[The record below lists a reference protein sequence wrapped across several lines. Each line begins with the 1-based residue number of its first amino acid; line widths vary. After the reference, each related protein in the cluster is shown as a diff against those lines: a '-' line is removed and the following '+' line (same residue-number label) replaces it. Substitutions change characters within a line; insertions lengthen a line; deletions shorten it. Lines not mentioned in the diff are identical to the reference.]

1 MKELIDRIEHD
12 IKRAKLNRDAFE
24 KGSGG
29 YIFNNAIILALQGVL
44 IDMGTR
50 FITDSDIQ

>member
-44 IDMGTR
+44 IDMKELKLTNKK
-50 FITDSDIQ
+50 